1 MKIDPAV
8 SANYGQTR
16 PDPCVQSVVVTC
28 ATWRYL
34 RWPHSNEVSPMSV
47 LSSLKLSTASPR
59 ARLTPVVRKRMKL
72 LGQIDLQTRA
82 AQAFLAGEPF
92 HYEVQR
98 WVRPEGSSDKQL
110 VTQKKPVRHCW
121 WSNEAGQLMIS
132 LRVGNRML
140 DLADGKPS
148 IEVGAPDNLL
158 ATLNTLRDAIANG
171 ELDQQLDKLAAR
183 PIVGKKTAKA

>member
-1 MKIDPAV
+1 M
-8 SANYGQTR
+8 SA
-16 PDPCVQSVVVTC
+16 
-28 ATWRYL
+28 
-34 RWPHSNEVSPMSV
+34 

-82 AQAFLAGEPF
+82 ALAFLAGEPF

-140 DLADGKPS
+140 ELAEGKPS

-158 ATLNTLRDAIANG
+158 VTLNTLRDAIANG
-171 ELDQQLDKLAAR
+171 ELDTQLNKLVTR
-183 PIVGKKTAKA
+183 PITSKKAAKS

>member
-1 MKIDPAV
+1 M
-8 SANYGQTR
+8 SA
-16 PDPCVQSVVVTC
+16 
-28 ATWRYL
+28 
-34 RWPHSNEVSPMSV
+34 

-82 AQAFLAGEPF
+82 AQAFLAGDPF

-98 WVRPEGSSDKQL
+98 WVRPEGSTDKQL
-110 VTQKKPVRHCW
+110 VTQKKAIRHCW

-140 DLADGKPS
+140 ELADGRPS

-158 ATLNTLRDAIANG
+158 PTLNALRDVIANG
-171 ELDQQLDKLAAR
+171 ELDQQLSKLIAQPVVA
-183 PIVGKKTAKA
+183 KKTAKA